1 MKIQQYYR
9 PTSVED
15 AYQKLIEN
23 PKNLLLAGGFWLKKM
38 NQYYDTIIDLSALNL
53 NQIRENEEFVIVGSM
68 VSQRD
73 FENSK
78 IIQYLFNDMAGFA
91 VREVMSVPFRNSA
104 TIGGSIMG
112 RYPFSDVL
120 TGLLAMDVTLR
131 FYPKQ
136 EMSLTDFLNYKGK
149 LNSLLVDI
157 LIKKEKGKGFFKK
170 VKTTALDFP
179 LINIA
184 VSKSDKYR
192 IVVGSRPMVASLAIN
207 AMEYLNNLSNPSE
220 EDFVKASE
228 IAINELTFLDSIN
241 ISKGYRIALAKT
253 YIKRGLLEVTKL

>member
-15 AYQKLIEN
+15 AYQKLVEN
-23 PKNLLLAGGFWLKKM
+23 PKNVLLAGGFWLKKM
-38 NQYYDTIIDLSALNL
+38 NQNCETIIDLSPLKL
-53 NQIRENEEFVIVGSM
+53 NQIHENKDYVVVGSM

-78 IIQYLFNDMAGFA
+78 IIQNLFNDMAGFA
-91 VREVMSVPFRNSA
+91 VREIMSVPFRNSA

-112 RYPFSDVL
+112 RYPFSDVI
-120 TGLLAMDVTLR
+120 TALLAMDVTLR

-136 EMSLTDFLNYKGK
+136 EISLVDFLNYKGK
-149 LNSLLVDI
+149 FNSILVDI
-157 LIKKEKGKGFFKK
+157 VIKKEKGKGFFKK

-207 AMEYLNNLSNPSE
+207 AMDYLNNFSNPSE
-220 EDFVKASE
+220 EDFIKASE
-228 IAINELTFLDSIN
+228 IAVNELNFLDSIN
-241 ISKGYRIALAKT
+241 ISKDYRIALAKT
-253 YIKRGLLEVTKL
+253 YIKRGLLEVSQ